1 MSLKRLI
8 KRQKKKNGFTLV
20 ELIVVMC
27 IIGILAGALIPQ
39 VSGYITEAK
48 KLKIIDQSRSIVMAV
63 DSYNLKCK
71 ISEKISGKESVGQVK
86 SKNGVNKYFDD
97 IDKSLDK
104 LRDDVLIE
112 DCRKIV
118 AGTDFTIDDEE
129 KLYKLVED

>member
-1 MSLKRLI
+1 MDLTRLI
-8 KRQKKKNGFTLV
+8 KRQKKKNGFTLI

-48 KLKIIDQSRSIVMAV
+48 KLKVIDQSRSIVMAV

-71 ISEKISGKESVGQVK
+71 VSEKISGKDSIGQVK
-86 SKNGVNKYFDD
+86 SKSGVNKYFEDN
-97 IDKSLDK
+97 DKSFDK

-118 AGTDFTIDDEE
+118 AGTDFTIDVEE
-129 KLYKLVED
+129 KLDKLVED

>member
-1 MSLKRLI
+1 MDLTRLI
-8 KRQKKKNGFTLV
+8 KSQKKKNGFTLI

-48 KLKIIDQSRSIVMAV
+48 KLKVIDQSRSIVMAV

-71 ISEKISGKESVGQVK
+71 ASEKILGKDSIGQVK

-104 LRDDVLIE
+104 LRDDILIE

-118 AGTDFTIDDEE
+118 AGTDFIIDDEE
-129 KLYKLVED
+129 KFCKLVED